1 MDKKQILVVEDEDS
15 FVDAL
20 TVGLEREGFIVKVAI
35 NGTEALKIFEEIK
48 PDLILLDIMLPEIS
62 GIDVCREI
70 RTKSDVPIIMVTAKG
85 EEIDTVL
92 GLEIGADDYVT
103 KPYRLRELVARIRS
117 VLRRAE
123 DTKKTNLKLGNQTDN
138 DSLLEV
144 GNVSVNLSRHEVL
157 VDDQQVMIP
166 LKEFDL
172 LVLLMENPNRVL
184 TRDTIIDR
192 IWGFD
197 YFGDTKTLDVHIK
210 RLRNKIEANHKDPKK
225 IITVRGV
232 GYKYNNT

>member
-48 PDLILLDIMLPEIS
+48 PDLIFLDIMLPEIS

-197 YFGDTKTLDVHIK
+197 YVGDTKTLDVHIK